1 MIKLDNLTKRFGDF
15 VAVRDFC
22 LDVRAGEFMTL
33 LGPSGCGKSTV
44 LRLVSGFENPDAG
57 RIWLKGE
64 DVTDTP
70 PYRRNLNQVFQ
81 SYALFPHLTV
91 WENVAFGLR
100 MRKTPAAEREQRVR
114 EALKLVALEGLEQRR
129 PGQLSGGQ
137 RQRVALARAT
147 VLRPDVLLL
156 DEPLSALD
164 AKLRHQMRFELKR
177 LQQHLGITFIFVT
190 HDQEEALTIS
200 DRIAVLHQGRL
211 EQVGTPREIYH
222 RPCSRFVADFIGEA
236 NLLPATG
243 AGGRLT
249 LEGGLSLETPTVEWP
264 AGQAEALISIRPE
277 KIHLSR
283 EPAEGANHFGAVIER
298 VHFQGPFS
306 KLDLRSDAG
315 TRLHAAVANSTAM
328 RDAWREGERVTAA
341 VHVDD
346 IVVLP
351 LSAETWAR
359 PSGD

>member
-1 MIKLDNLTKRFGDF
+1 MITLDNLTKRFGDF
-15 VAVRDFC
+15 VAVRDFS
-22 LDVRAGEFMTL
+22 LEVRAGEFMTL

-44 LRLVSGFENPDAG
+44 LRLVSGFERPDAG
-57 RIWLKGE
+57 RIRLKGE

-114 EALKLVALEGLEQRR
+114 EALKLVALGGLEQRR

-211 EQVGTPREIYH
+211 EQVGTPQEIYH

-236 NLLPATG
+236 NLLPATW

-249 LEGGLSLETPTVEWP
+249 LEGGLSLELPAGEWP
-264 AGQAEALISIRPE
+264 AEQAEMLISIRPE

-283 EPAEGANHFGAVIER
+283 ESAEGANHFGAVIER

-315 TRLHAAVANSTAM
+315 TRLHAAAANASAM

-341 VHVDD
+341 LHVDD

-351 LSAETWAR
+351 PSAETWAR
-359 PSGD
+359 PTGE

>member
-1 MIKLDNLTKRFGDF
+1 
-15 VAVRDFC
+15 
-22 LDVRAGEFMTL
+22 
-33 LGPSGCGKSTV
+33 
-44 LRLVSGFENPDAG
+44 
-57 RIWLKGE
+57 
-64 DVTDTP
+64 
-70 PYRRNLNQVFQ
+70 
-81 SYALFPHLTV
+81 
-91 WENVAFGLR
+91 
-100 MRKTPAAEREQRVR
+100 
-114 EALKLVALEGLEQRR
+114 
-129 PGQLSGGQ
+129 
-137 RQRVALARAT
+137 
-147 VLRPDVLLL
+147 
-156 DEPLSALD
+156 
-164 AKLRHQMRFELKR
+164 MRFELKR

-243 AGGRLT
+243 GGGRLT
-249 LEGGLSLETPTVEWP
+249 LEGGLSLETPAAEWP

-315 TRLHAAVANSTAM
+315 TRLHAAVANSSAM

-341 VHVDD
+341 LHVDD

-359 PSGD
+359 PTGD